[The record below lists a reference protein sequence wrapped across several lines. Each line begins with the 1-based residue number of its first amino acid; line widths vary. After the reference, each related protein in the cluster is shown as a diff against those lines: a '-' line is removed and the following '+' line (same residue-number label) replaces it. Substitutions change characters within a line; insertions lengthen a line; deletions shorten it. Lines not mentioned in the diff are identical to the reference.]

1 MDSGWGYG
9 NSQQRGSRE
18 RYTVG
23 TKGGGRIR
31 KTNNVQSHEA
41 QREGK
46 QVGFSLCWILG
57 DNFSRLLARAKEGL
71 SLLLEDRQEC
81 LWLLHRALQR

>member
-9 NSQQRGSRE
+9 NSQQRGSGE

-31 KTNNVQSHEA
+31 KTNNVQSHGA

-71 SLLLEDRQEC
+71 SLLLEDRQDC
-81 LWLLHRALQR
+81 LWLLHCALQR